1 MKKSLLIIIIMSL
14 SILLST
20 SSFSFQDYFSALSSP
35 DDRLFDY
42 AYQQQHTR
50 AIRQKRSR
58 QPHDSAAWLMY
69 TRTLAQTD
77 PTEALALAEYYQHKP
92 DSLSELAN
100 VDAIRQASKWYQH
113 ALALVTSQYWLQ
125 RHLPQ
130 RQYTAFKQRLY
141 LRAASFYVSQNQ
153 STSAFELLLEIADV
167 NQSAL
172 LMAFDLATG
181 LGRADELSQYQHLLE
196 LSDKGKAYHALLER
210 YQVFNLWYQTLP
222 EQVISSSKLAQVN
235 HVLCSNSIQ
244 FLSATLAGLQHAE
257 QLIEQFQSHP
267 LAEQVCFETP
277 RYLPPKYFD
286 CQAKQGSAISCNLL
300 ALSEITPNIKSRY
313 LAFVHSGGGANVHYG
328 SLHLALDDNTQV
340 FAHELS
346 HLLGFGDE
354 YQLRAGHKLCRPEH
368 TQQSQ
373 VYNLVTWPVDELV
386 VSSRASELTS
396 ANFSIAERR
405 QQRIGILA
413 KLPWGELID
422 DNTPIWQQIGN
433 RWYLGT
439 PDTYRGK
446 VGLFRSESC
455 DANPDVQA
463 FKPIYDFNQ
472 LRFFELDFPQAY
484 LKIKALQP
492 SKYLMPSFH
501 YNLALESFWQNDIE
515 QAKGWLGRAAQLE
528 LDDKRKAKVLAG
540 DY

>member
-1 MKKSLLIIIIMSL
+1 MKKSLLTIVTVSL
-14 SILLST
+14 SVLLST

-35 DDRLFDY
+35 SDRLFDY
-42 AYQQQHTR
+42 AYQQQHSR

-58 QPHDSAAWLMY
+58 QPHDSTAWLMY
-69 TRTLAQTD
+69 TRTLAETD
-77 PTEALALAEYYQHKP
+77 PTEALALAEYYQRRRE
-92 DSLSELAN
+92 SLSELAN

-113 ALALVTSQYWLQ
+113 ALALVTSQYLSQ
-125 RHLPQ
+125 RNLPQ
-130 RQYTAFKQRLY
+130 QQYSELKLRLH
-141 LRAASFYVSQNQ
+141 LQAASFYASQNQ
-153 STSAFELLLEIADV
+153 LIRAFDLLLEIADA

-172 LMAFDLATG
+172 LMVFDLAMG
-181 LGRADELSQYQHLLE
+181 LGRVDELLGYQHLLE
-196 LSDKGKAYHALLER
+196 LSDKGKAHHGLLER

-222 EQVISSSKLAQVN
+222 DQANSSSVQVKAN
-235 HVLCSNSIQ
+235 RALCPNSIQ
-244 FLSATLAGLQHAE
+244 FLSATLAGLQHADRLIS
-257 QLIEQFQSHP
+257 QLQSHP
-267 LAEQVCFETP
+267 LAKQVCFETP

-286 CQAKQGSAISCNLL
+286 CQAKQGSAINCNLL
-300 ALSEITPNIKSRY
+300 ALSDIASNIESRY
-313 LAFVHSGGGANVHYG
+313 LAFVHSDGGANVHYG

-373 VYNLVTWPVDELV
+373 VYNLATWPVDDLLI
-386 VSSRASELTS
+386 SSSASEPTS
-396 ANFSIAERR
+396 ANFSVAAQRAE
-405 QQRIGILA
+405 IIA
-413 KLPWGELID
+413 KLPWGELVD
-422 DNTPIWQQIGN
+422 EDTPIWQQIGN

-439 PDTYRGK
+439 PDEYRGK
-446 VGLFRSESC
+446 IGLFRAESC

-463 FKPIYDFNQ
+463 FKPIYNFNQ

-501 YNLALESFWQNDIE
+501 YNLALESFWQSDIE
-515 QAKGWLGRAAQLE
+515 RAKDWLDRAAQLE
-528 LDDKRKAKVLAG
+528 RNDERKVKVLAG

>member
-1 MKKSLLIIIIMSL
+1 MIVTVSL
-14 SILLST
+14 SVLLST
-20 SSFSFQDYFSALSSP
+20 SSFSFQNYFSALSSP
-35 DDRLFDY
+35 SDRLFDY

-58 QPHDSAAWLMY
+58 QPNENALWLAY
-69 TRTLAQTD
+69 THKLAQAD
-77 PTEALALAEYYQHKP
+77 AAEALALAEYYQRKRE
-92 DSLSELAN
+92 SLSELAN
-100 VDAIRQASKWYQH
+100 FDAIKQTSKWYQR
-113 ALALVTSQYWLQ
+113 ALALITSQYGLE
-125 RHLPQ
+125 RHLSQ
-130 RQYTAFKQRLY
+130 QQYAAFKQRLH
-141 LRAASFYVSQNQ
+141 LQAASFYVSQNQ
-153 STSAFELLLEIADV
+153 LIRAFDLLLEIANA

-172 LMAFDLATG
+172 LMAFDLAMG
-181 LGRADELSQYQHLLE
+181 LGRVDELLRYQHLLE
-196 LSDKGKAYHALLER
+196 LSDIGRAHHGLLER

-222 EQVISSSKLAQVN
+222 DQANSSSVQVKAN
-235 HVLCSNSIQ
+235 RALCSNSIQ
-244 FLSATLAGLQHAE
+244 FLSSTLAGLQHADR
-257 QLIEQFQSHP
+257 LISKLQSHP
-267 LAEQVCFETP
+267 LAKQVCFETP

-286 CQAKQGSAISCNLL
+286 CQAKQGSAINCNLL
-300 ALSEITPNIKSRY
+300 ALSEITPNIKSRF
-313 LAFVHSGGGANVHYG
+313 LAFVHSEGGANVHYG

-354 YQLRAGHKLCRPEH
+354 YQLRADHKLCRPEY

-373 VYNLVTWPVDELV
+373 VYNLTTWSVDELLI
-386 VSSRASELTS
+386 SSSASEPTS
-396 ANFSIAERR
+396 ANFSIAA
-405 QQRIGILA
+405 QRAEIIA
-413 KLPWGELID
+413 KLPWGELVD
-422 DNTPIWQQIGN
+422 EGTPIWQQIGN

-439 PDTYRGK
+439 PDEYRGK
-446 VGLFRSESC
+446 IGLFRAESC

-463 FKPIYDFNQ
+463 FKPIYNFNQ

-515 QAKGWLGRAAQLE
+515 LAKGWLDHAAQLE
-528 LDDKRKAKVLAG
+528 RNDERKVKVLAG